1 MRFPLSYLGPLLLVS
16 AACTPDI
23 GTDPV
28 PEVVPFEPTA
38 KPALVSEPSFLAINR
53 TTGKVDLSLAGI
65 VVPAD
70 CQMVAEAGRAQC
82 ELNQYLQSL
91 DGFPTTATAKT
102 PLTVAADPAS
112 LTPSNVAVVKVV
124 PTSATAVS
132 VQAVPTSEAIIGASA
147 DGKAIQVLPAKP
159 WPVGS
164 QILVGVRGY
173 EGGIR
178 LGGKPAVASTTYN
191 LLKRE
196 EPLTCAPVGMPIS
209 TPAGISS
216 DCKFLQL
223 LTQQMTDAMARVS
236 LLTLEQLRLA
246 LNPPDPTPN
255 PWAAMAAVGGIPKK
269 EVVILWTFP
278 VHTASVIDGMPAPAG
293 ADEVRLAVNGPVDP
307 ATVSAF
313 RLAESAGSVVLMNL
327 GALGKSPPDLNAG
340 LPRATASFADGQ
352 IVIKAAAPLEPG
364 GLYGIVVLKSAK
376 NPAGVA
382 LVPPPLTVLLMA
394 RGPVVMDGKI
404 TVSALGDLAMASQ
417 VEGGRTQLR
426 ALLDNDSIA
435 ELTGVRRD
443 QIAYL
448 IAFAWGS

>member
-1 MRFPLSYLGPLLLVS
+1 
-16 AACTPDI
+16 
-23 GTDPV
+23 
-28 PEVVPFEPTA
+28 
-38 KPALVSEPSFLAINR
+38 
-53 TTGKVDLSLAGI
+53 VDLSLAGI

-70 CQMVAEAGRAQC
+70 CQMVAETGRAQC

-91 DGFPTTATAKT
+91 DGFPTTASAKT
-102 PLTVAADPAS
+102 PLTVAVDAAS
-112 LTPSNVAVVKVV
+112 LTPTNVAVVKVV
-124 PTSATAVS
+124 PTVTPAGT
-132 VQAVPTSEAIIGASA
+132 VQPVPSKIPPAEAIIGASV

-159 WPVGS
+159 WPVAS

-173 EGGIR
+173 DGGIR

-196 EPLTCAPVGMPIS
+196 EPLTCAPAGMPVVA
-209 TPAGISS
+209 PAGIPS

-223 LTQQMTDAMARVS
+223 LTQQMPDATARVS
-236 LLTLEQLRLA
+236 LLTLEQLRLE
-246 LNPPDPTPN
+246 LNPPAPN
-255 PWAAMAAVGGIPKK
+255 PNAWAAMELVGGIPKK
-269 EVVILWTFP
+269 EVVILWSFP

-293 ADEVRLAVNGPVDP
+293 ADEIHLAVNGAVDP

-313 RLAESAGSVVLMNL
+313 RLAESPGSVVLMNL

-340 LPRATASFADGQ
+340 LPRATASFADGK
-352 IVIKAAAPLEPG
+352 IVIKAAAPLEPA

-376 NPAGVA
+376 NPAGVP

-394 RGPVVMDGKI
+394 RGPVVVDGKV
-404 TVSALGDLAMASQ
+404 TVSALGDLAMANQ
-417 VEGGRTQLR
+417 VEGGRMQLR
-426 ALLDNDSIA
+426 ALLDNDSIG